1 MVFKKNMKKKLLPTI
16 LFILLMLIFSSCKN
30 KNVTTKS
37 FKEFKPSQMELNV
50 KEYRVE
56 VNPDNDIKRDE
67 AVIDFENALKD
78 SLVGWANNKFI
89 LVGNDNLAKLV
100 IDETSISLISKNKRK
115 GLKSLLSFSEERRYQ
130 IITKLYLNFYR
141 SDKILKRISINA
153 SLDFNLHDNLSI
165 INRRTLVQNKI
176 TELLKSLDKSME
188 IQLIK
193 NTNN

>member
-16 LFILLMLIFSSCKN
+16 LFILLSLLFSSCKN
-30 KNVTTKS
+30 KNVTTKK

-56 VNPDNDIKRDE
+56 VTPTYDINRDE
-67 AVIDFENALKD
+67 AAIDLENVLKD
-78 SLVGWANNKFI
+78 SLVDWANNKFI

-100 IDETSISLISKNKRK
+100 LDESSISLISKNKRK

-130 IITKLYLNFYR
+130 ITTKLYLDFY
-141 SDKILKRISINA
+141 SSNKILKRISINA
-153 SLDFNLHDNLSI
+153 SLDFYLHDNLSI
-165 INRRTLVQNKI
+165 VNRRTLVQNKI

-193 NTNN
+193 NANN

>member
-1 MVFKKNMKKKLLPTI
+1 MVFKKNMKKKLLSTI
-16 LFILLMLIFSSCKN
+16 LLILLSLLFSSCKN
-30 KNVTTKS
+30 KNVITKS

-56 VNPDNDIKRDE
+56 VIPTNDINRDE
-67 AVIDFENALKD
+67 VAIDFENALKD
-78 SLVGWANNKFI
+78 SLVDWANNKFI

-153 SLDFNLHDNLSI
+153 NLDFYLHDNLSI
-165 INRRTLVQNKI
+165 ANRKTLVHNKI
-176 TELLKSLDKSME
+176 NELLKSLDTSME

-193 NTNN
+193 NVNN